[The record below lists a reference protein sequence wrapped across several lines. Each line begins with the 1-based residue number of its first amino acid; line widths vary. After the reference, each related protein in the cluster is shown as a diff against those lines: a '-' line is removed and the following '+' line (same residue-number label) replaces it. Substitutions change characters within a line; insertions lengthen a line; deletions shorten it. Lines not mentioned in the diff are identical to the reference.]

1 MKTDRNTLI
10 EDNVRLVHSCCKR
23 FMGRGI
29 EYDDIFQVGCI
40 GLVKAAD
47 GFDESRG
54 LCFSTYAVPNIIGE
68 IKRMFRDTGAI
79 KVSRSVKELSLKVQR
94 EKEKAEKNGEEI
106 SVFTLSSKLGVSPEE
121 IVEAIDASREVLS
134 RTYES
139 EEGSHEL
146 QLPTESHENNICSKL
161 LMDDALSNL
170 NREEQQIIYFR
181 FYCEKTQTQTA
192 QMLGI
197 SQVQVSRKEK
207 KAIEHLRAYM
217 NR

>member
-1 MKTDRNTLI
+1 MMQDRNTLI

-23 FMGRGI
+23 FAGRGI

-47 GFDESRG
+47 GFDETRG

-79 KVSRSVKELSLKVQR
+79 KVSRAVKELSMKIQR
-94 EKEKAEKNGEEI
+94 EKELAEKRGEEI
-106 SVFTLSSKLGVSPEE
+106 TIANLAKRFEVSPEE
-121 IVEAIDASREVLS
+121 IVEAMESSRQILS
-134 RTYES
+134 LTYES
-139 EEGSHEL
+139 EDGTVEL
-146 QLPTESHENNICSKL
+146 QLPTDSHENEVCSRIL
-161 LMDDALSNL
+161 INDALLSL
-170 NREEQQIIYFR
+170 NQEEQQIIHLR
-181 FYCEKTQTQTA
+181 FFCEKTQMQTA
-192 QMLGI
+192 DILGI

-207 KAIEHLRAYM
+207 KALQRLRQYI